1 MWYAVCIQPE
11 EEIMSE
17 IKVDPCLYHGAP
29 ADLSGRSEEEIETF
43 LFLDRLGIPYD
54 RVEHEPAM
62 TIEACEAID
71 RLLGL
76 SMCKNLFL
84 CNRQK
89 TAFYLLLMPGNKAFH
104 TKDLSSQI
112 QSARLSFADE
122 GYMRE
127 YLHIRPG
134 SVSVLG
140 LIFDREQHVR
150 LLIDEDLLSEPYIG
164 CHPCVNTGSLKIR
177 TEDLLNRIL
186 PETGHA
192 YTVVSLPDRED
203 G

>member
-1 MWYAVCIQPE
+1 MWYAICICKE
-11 EEIMSE
+11 VKRMSE
-17 IKVDPCLYHGAP
+17 IRVDQRIYREAP
-29 ADLSGRSEEEIETF
+29 LDLAERSEEERETF

-62 TIEACEAID
+62 TIEACEEID
-71 RLLGL
+71 RLLGV

-84 CNRQK
+84 CNRQQ
-89 TAFYLLLMPGNKAFH
+89 TAFYLLMMPGNKPFR
-104 TKDLSSQI
+104 TKDLSAQI

-122 GYMRE
+122 TFMWD

-134 SVSVLG
+134 SVSVMG
-140 LIFDREQHVR
+140 LLFDTQNRVR
-150 LLIDEDLLSEPYIG
+150 LLIDEDLLAEPYIG

-177 TEDLLNRIL
+177 TGDLLQKIL

-192 YTVVSLPDRED
+192 FTAVSLPDA
-203 G
+203 GS

>member
-1 MWYAVCIQPE
+1 MSDIQVNPCI
-11 EEIMSE
+11 
-17 IKVDPCLYHGAP
+17 YHEKPLNLAE
-29 ADLSGRSEEEIETF
+29 RSEEERETF

-54 RVEHEPAM
+54 RVEHEAAM
-62 TIEACEAID
+62 TIEACETID
-71 RLLGL
+71 RILGV

-89 TAFYLLLMPGNKAFH
+89 TAFYLLMMPGNKPFR

-122 GYMRE
+122 SFMRE

-140 LIFDREQHVR
+140 LIFDTEQHVR
-150 LLIDEDLLSEPYIG
+150 LLIDEDLLSEPFVG

-177 TEDLLNRIL
+177 TEDLLHIIL
-186 PETGHA
+186 PETGHT
-192 YTVVSLPDRED
+192 YTAVSLPDTETA
-203 G
+203 

>member
-1 MWYAVCIQPE
+1 
-11 EEIMSE
+11 MSE
-17 IKVDPCLYHGAP
+17 IKVDPCIYHEAP
-29 ADLSGRSEEEIETF
+29 ADLGNRSEEERETF
-43 LFLDRLGIPYD
+43 LFLDRLCIPYE

-62 TIEACEAID
+62 TIEACEMID
-71 RLLGL
+71 RLLGV

-89 TAFYLLLMPGNKAFH
+89 TSFYLLMMPGNKPFR
-104 TKDLSSQI
+104 TKDLSAQI

-122 GYMRE
+122 TFMWD

-134 SVSVLG
+134 SVSVMG

-150 LLIDEDLLSEPYIG
+150 LLIDEDLLSKQYVG

-177 TEDLLNRIL
+177 TKDLLERIL

-192 YTVVSLPDRED
+192 FTSVSLPDTEAL
-203 G
+203 

>member
-1 MWYAVCIQPE
+1 
-11 EEIMSE
+11 MSE
-17 IKVDPCLYHGAP
+17 IKVDPRVYHGSP
-29 ADLSGRSEEEIETF
+29 DDLAERREEERETF

-62 TIEACEAID
+62 TIEACETID
-71 RLLGL
+71 RLIGV

-89 TAFYLLLMPGNKAFH
+89 TAFYLLMMPGKKPFH

-122 GYMRE
+122 AYMWE

-134 SVSVLG
+134 SVSVMG
-140 LIFDREQHVR
+140 LIFDRGMHVR
-150 LLIDEDLLSEPYIG
+150 LLIDEELLSDPFIG

-177 TEDLLNRIL
+177 TEDLLRRIL

-192 YTVVSLPDRED
+192 YTAVSLPDTQE